1 MYRGYV
7 TERGDIYVAIF
18 KEKETLVKPGERGGG
33 KAKDKK

>member
-18 KEKETLVKPGERGGG
+18 NEEAKLVKPAERDGG
-33 KAKDKK
+33 KAKHKK